1 MSYQY
6 PYQNQYSPYKPTYN
20 AYPPPF
26 SYEMSERKN
35 GKFAEPLLAQP
46 TSQVVVENS
55 QRSCTDIICAILM
68 FLFIGAFIGLLTYG
82 SVKGSWYAVI
92 SIYNYDGLRCN

>member
-6 PYQNQYSPYKPTYN
+6 PYQNQYSPYKPPYQ
-20 AYPPPF
+20 AYPPAF

-35 GKFAEPLLAQP
+35 GKFAEPLLARS

-55 QRSCTDIICAILM
+55 
-68 FLFIGAFIGLLTYG
+68 
-82 SVKGSWYAVI
+82 
-92 SIYNYDGLRCN
+92 